1 MRAAVLSIL
10 LAGSVLVSK
19 NSCAAD
25 LPRPLKPAA
34 QHVAPLSPEAQRKE
48 LFEEYLRFLR
58 KSVY

>member
-10 LAGSVLVSK
+10 LAGSVLISK

-25 LPRPLKPAA
+25 LPRPIKPAA
-34 QHVAPLSPEAQRKE
+34 QREAPLSPEAQRKE